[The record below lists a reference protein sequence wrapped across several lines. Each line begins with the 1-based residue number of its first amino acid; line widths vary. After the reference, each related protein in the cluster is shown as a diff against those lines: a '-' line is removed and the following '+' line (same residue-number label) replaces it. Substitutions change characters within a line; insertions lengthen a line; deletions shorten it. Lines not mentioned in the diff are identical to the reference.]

1 MSSTDEKCP
10 QINENEVNENKED
23 TTQNKE
29 DTTQKN
35 NNFNLEDELNNINDS
50 SDISD
55 LLKNLGN
62 DENISGL
69 FKQFTSGFSNLNS
82 ASPGNINDFLNNDDD
97 DDDDMD
103 LDGVNLDK
111 YFIAKNGDN
120 ICDILNSLKDELVKF
135 NNK

>member
-1 MSSTDEKCP
+1 MASNDENCP
-10 QINENEVNENKED
+10 EISENDVKQQEETPK
-23 TTQNKE
+23 TSK
-29 DTTQKN
+29 K
-35 NNFNLEDELNNINDS
+35 FNLEDELNNINDS
-50 SDISD
+50 NDISD

-69 FKQFTSGFSNLNS
+69 FKQFTSGFANLNPPS
-82 ASPGNINDFLNNDDD
+82 DENMNDFLNNDDD
-97 DDDDMD
+97 DDDMD
-103 LDGVNLDK
+103 LDAVNLDK